1 MNFTVLCGALWV
13 WFGFVCVSGF
23 FVFFSSQKK
32 VLNELGL
39 VSSHLA
45 VLVSLGSFIKIA
57 VGCSVSQC
65 AGEVIA
71 AVCASPLISR

>member
-1 MNFTVLCGALWV
+1 MGLFGSGLVL
-13 WFGFVCVSGF
+13 FGFWWCVLGF
-23 FVFFSSQKK
+23 LYFFLPEK

-65 AGEVIA
+65 TGEVIA
-71 AVCASPLISR
+71 AVYASPLISR